1 MDISY
6 SLAMEDHARINPL
19 QGLEA
24 LAEKLVPTDRK
35 MQPGPTKAEVKDQ
48 NAAAMAQLNAMMAN
62 VQKRKPPAARRKGV
76 K

>member
-24 LAEKLVPTDRK
+24 LAEKIVPADRQ
-35 MQPGPTKAEVKDQ
+35 MQVVPRKEDVKALNE
-48 NAAAMAQLNAMMAN
+48 AAAAALTAM
-62 VQKRKPPAARRKGV
+62 KRSWSKR
-76 K
+76 

>member
-24 LAEKLVPTDRK
+24 LAERIVPTDRK
-35 MQPGPTKAEVKDQ
+35 MQPVPTKAEVKDQ
-48 NAAAMAQLNAMMAN
+48 NAQAMAQLNAMMAG
-62 VQKRKPPAARRKGV
+62 VQKKAPAARRRGV